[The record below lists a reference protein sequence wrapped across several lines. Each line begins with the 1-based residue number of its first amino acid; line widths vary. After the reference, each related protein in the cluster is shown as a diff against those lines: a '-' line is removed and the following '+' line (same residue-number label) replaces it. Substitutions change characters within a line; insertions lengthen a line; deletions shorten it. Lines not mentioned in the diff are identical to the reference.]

1 MSDDQNNPNA
11 MHELK
16 TPEPTKASFAPCPG
30 SVTKLD
36 GYRAAGILIER
47 MLNEAKAKCPKRIG
61 RINRKSA
68 EYRAG
73 SYEAILTAHCLMVY
87 GEYPTHEIN
96 APVILKTL
104 QSLNE

>member
-1 MSDDQNNPNA
+1 M
-11 MHELK
+11 
-16 TPEPTKASFAPCPG
+16 
-30 SVTKLD
+30 TKLD

-104 QSLNE
+104 QSLNK